1 MLRFLRSLLRR
12 TRLHRE
18 IEFSSNFSS
27 YEIRRVSDLI
37 LEILQITISVEYSL
51 FSIFQVP

>member
-1 MLRFLRSLLRR
+1 MKFITSSL
-12 TRLHRE
+12 RE
-18 IEFSSNFSS
+18 IEFPSNFSS

>member
-1 MLRFLRSLLRR
+1 MLRFLRNLLRR

-18 IEFSSNFSS
+18 IEFSSNLSS
-27 YEIRRVSDLI
+27 YEIHRVSDLV

-51 FSIFQVP
+51 FSIFQIL